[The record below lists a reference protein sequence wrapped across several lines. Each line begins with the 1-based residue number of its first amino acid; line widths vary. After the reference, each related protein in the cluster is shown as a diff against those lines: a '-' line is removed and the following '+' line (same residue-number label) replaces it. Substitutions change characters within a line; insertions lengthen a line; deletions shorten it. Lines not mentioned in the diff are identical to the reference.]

1 MEEQI
6 LKIISKNYQLDY
18 NLIKNHYYSIL
29 KDINND
35 VKCVKIVYKND
46 VYYIDKDNNVY
57 KHIVKDN
64 SGVIGKYIGKYINN
78 EIII

>member
-29 KDINND
+29 KDINNH
-35 VKCVKIVYKND
+35 VECIKIVYKND
-46 VYYIDKDNNVY
+46 IYYIDNDSNVY

-64 SGVIGKYIGKYINN
+64 LGVIGKYIGKYINN
-78 EIII
+78 KIII